1 MKLVNDWG
9 IIMKF
14 ENKIKNENTSKN
26 SKEFI
31 ETIALASILST
42 SVSCIYGAIT
52 VLNYNSYKSNFTYS
66 KNENGEY
73 VAIGT
78 INYKEL
84 SKCYFVQIKND
95 TTNTDEFY
103 VCKKENSQYINILNN
118 KNVFESEN
126 NSNKKIINENLVDD
140 YLYGYNEIKSKYT
153 SGDIE
158 NLIEKIKYDIKQE
171 DKEFIKVKFSTN
183 NSFC

>member
-1 MKLVNDWG
+1 ME
-9 IIMKF
+9 F
-14 ENKIKNENTSKN
+14 ENKIKNEKKNKN

-31 ETIALASILST
+31 ETIALASVLAT
-42 SVSCIYGAIT
+42 SVSCAYGALT
-52 VLNYNSYKSNFTYS
+52 ALVYDSYKLNFTYS

-103 VCKKENSQYINILNN
+103 VCKKENSKYINILNN
-118 KNVFESEN
+118 KNVFEFKN
-126 NSNKKIINENLVDD
+126 NSNRKIINENLVDD
-140 YLYGYNEIKSKYT
+140 YLYGYDEVKSKYT

-171 DKEFIKVKFSTN
+171 DKEFVKVKFSTN
-183 NSFC
+183 NITKVNLKESK